1 MILCFLLASLILFSS
16 AEPFDVRSHLSTAS
30 RYDAVK
36 GINNNGFV
44 ASPIPAGCSVI
55 HLNLV
60 ARHGTR
66 SPTRKRIKELDRL
79 ATKLEVLLSDAKQK
93 AKEGHIS
100 LQKIPDWLWGWQSPW
115 KGKETGGELVSKGEE
130 ELYHLGIRTR
140 ERFPDLFQ
148 EEYHPDIFPIRAT
161 QVPRASASAVA
172 FGMGLFSG
180 KGSLGPGKHR
190 AFAVISESR
199 ASDIYLR
206 FHDTCENYKEYRRSQ
221 EPAVDKL
228 KEPIF
233 EEVSS
238 TLATRLQLNFTSQD
252 VASLWFLCKQE
263 ASLLDITDQ
272 ACSLFSPDEVA
283 LLEWTDDLEAF
294 LLKGYGN
301 SINYHMGVPLLQDVV
316 RSMELAIA
324 AKEENLTPGSSEKA
338 RLRFAHA
345 ETLIPFTCLL
355 GLFREGSEFER
366 IQRMQPLEPPLK
378 PPQKRNWRGS
388 ILAPFAGNN
397 MLVLYGCPGNES
409 KNSMSSGVSGSKY
422 FVQVL
427 HNEVPVPVPVC
438 GNKDFFPFEDFKERI
453 VNAYLEHNFDSLCN
467 KKLEPSKVESLVPHP
482 VSCKFSKYFR
492 WLFMSQDDESHSDK
506 HKTEL

>member
-206 FHDTCENYKEYRRSQ
+206 FHDTCENYK
-221 EPAVDKL
+221 
-228 KEPIF
+228 
-233 EEVSS
+233 
-238 TLATRLQLNFTSQD
+238 
-252 VASLWFLCKQE
+252 
-263 ASLLDITDQ
+263 
-272 ACSLFSPDEVA
+272 VA

-355 GLFREGSEFER
+355 GLFREGSDVSEFER